1 MSQTLDAD
9 MNLLFSLLPFDF
21 SVPPT
26 EKRNVKKN
34 IVLKLEDTIV
44 HLLRK
49 EGKDWS

>member
-9 MNLLFSLLPFDF
+9 KNPLFSLLPFDF
-21 SVPPT
+21 SVPPA
-26 EKRNVKKN
+26 EKINVKQ
-34 IVLKLEDTIV
+34 IIALKLEDTIV